1 MRFDEEWLEAYQ
13 KRMRESQGVRKSAVD
28 VAAVRADLE
37 ALDGGPKAGQKRTK
51 YGNRET
57 RRGDKRFDSKH
68 EAAVY
73 EELRLR
79 CLAGEYLG
87 LGLQVPFYLPG
98 GIKYI
103 ADFVAFLPGG
113 GYIVMDAKSEA
124 TRKDKVYRLKKKQ
137 MAACLGLEIVEK

>member
-1 MRFDEEWLEAYQ
+1 MRFDEEWLESYLKKMNQ
-13 KRMRESQGVRKSAVD
+13 QPLQVLPETKIEPIQPEKRR
-28 VAAVRADLE
+28 
-37 ALDGGPKAGQKRTK
+37 K
-51 YGNRET
+51 YGNTET
-57 RRGDKRFDSKH
+57 RQGGRRFDSKH

-103 ADFVAFLPGG
+103 ADFVGFLPGG
-113 GYIVMDAKSEA
+113 GYVVMDAKSEA
-124 TRKDKVYRLKKKQ
+124 TRKDKVYRLKKRQ
-137 MAACLGLEIVEK
+137 MKACLGLDIVEL